1 MENISLWGGGGGGYA
16 RRLKELKSQIETCD
30 FSKMRLKIENFREEI
45 VFNIGKS
52 ENYILES
59 IEDILKGKT

>member
-1 MENISLWGGGGGGYA
+1 M
-16 RRLKELKSQIETCD
+16 LKELKSQIETCD